1 MKIIKGTCGLCYTGC
16 GVLIHVDNGRA
27 VKIEGDNDSPVSKGL
42 LCEKAMTSLEYLYHP
57 ERLRYPVKRV
67 GNRGDGNWQRISW
80 YEALEIICERLRSV
94 KEECGTESVVFI
106 QGAAKGLQD
115 TYLRRFANVFGTPNV
130 ASMGYVCFLPRKFGS
145 VMTFGYNPNADYDY
159 PPQCIMV
166 WASHKS
172 KIAEYCK
179 TLEATENGAKLIVID
194 PRKTELVRRSE
205 TWVRLR
211 PGTDLALALGMINV
225 IINEGLYDRSFVE
238 EWTVG
243 FDELKGHIKDYPPER
258 VEEVTWV
265 KKDLIEEIARMYATM
280 RPACIQMGN
289 AFEQNVNSF
298 QTVRAISILKDLT
311 GNLSVPGGEAYWTP
325 LPIPDRYA
333 PELTLDHMLP
343 DEKKQ
348 MRLGSDN
355 NFLPFYQFA
364 HPPAVIRA
372 MVEGRPYPVRAAYVQ
387 GANPLLTYGNAQET
401 FKAFMGLE
409 FLVVADLFMTPTAA
423 LADIVLPSASYLEF
437 DSIVNP
443 PYYPI
448 AQVQQKA
455 AELEECWSDS
465 KILNG
470 LAKRMDLGQFF
481 WEDERGMLDVILK
494 PAGIDFDKFREIG
507 AVSGDKEYYHY
518 KVKGFDTPS
527 GKVELFSERL
537 REWGLDPLP
546 VYYEPPETPFSDP
559 ELAKEYPLIFTSWKS
574 EYYRHSGGRQIKTLR
589 EYHPEP
595 VVYIHPETAAGLGI
609 KEGDWVWVATKRGRI
624 RQKAVFSEEIDPR
637 VVGVDYGWWF
647 PEKGAEAQYGWAESN
662 INMLTDNRPPFSREL
677 GATNLRGI
685 VCKIYKDS

>member
-1 MKIIKGTCGLCYTGC
+1 
-16 GVLIHVDNGRA
+16 
-27 VKIEGDNDSPVSKGL
+27 
-42 LCEKAMTSLEYLYHP
+42 
-57 ERLRYPVKRV
+57 
-67 GNRGDGNWQRISW
+67 
-80 YEALEIICERLRSV
+80 
-94 KEECGTESVVFI
+94 
-106 QGAAKGLQD
+106 
-115 TYLRRFANVFGTPNV
+115 
-130 ASMGYVCFLPRKFGS
+130 
-145 VMTFGYNPNADYDY
+145 
-159 PPQCIMV
+159 
-166 WASHKS
+166 
-172 KIAEYCK
+172 
-179 TLEATENGAKLIVID
+179 
-194 PRKTELVRRSE
+194 
-205 TWVRLR
+205 
-211 PGTDLALALGMINV
+211 
-225 IINEGLYDRSFVE
+225 
-238 EWTVG
+238 
-243 FDELKGHIKDYPPER
+243 
-258 VEEVTWV
+258 
-265 KKDLIEEIARMYATM
+265 
-280 RPACIQMGN
+280 MGN

-298 QTVRAISILKDLT
+298 QTVRAISILKALT
-311 GNLSVPGGEAYWTP
+311 GNLSVPGGEAYRAP
-325 LPIPDRYA
+325 LPIHDRYA

-364 HPPAVIRA
+364 HPPAVIQA

-401 FKAFMGLE
+401 FKAFMGLD
-409 FLVVADLFMTPTAA
+409 FSVVADLFMTPTAA

-494 PAGIDFDKFREIG
+494 PAGMDFDEFREMG
-507 AVSGDKEYYHY
+507 AMSGDKEYYHY

-527 GKVELFSERL
+527 GKVELFSNRL
-537 REWGLDPLP
+537 REWGFDPLP
-546 VYYEPPETPFSDP
+546 VYCELPETPFSDP

-574 EYYRHSGGRQIKTLR
+574 EYYRHSGGRQIPTLR
-589 EYHPEP
+589 GYHPDP
-595 VVYIHPETAAGLGI
+595 VVYIHPKTASGLNI

-637 VVGVDYGWWF
+637 VVGVDYAWWF
-647 PEKGAEAQYGWAESN
+647 PEKGAESQYGWAESN